1 MAKKLKDVLQKA
13 VKNNPEPAR
22 GTNYVNPGQ
31 LGQYSAQNQVA
42 EDSQLGQYLK
52 SKGVNASVLT
62 TDQKISHGKSNSF
75 KKWRDSHKFEEVE
88 YVNEDALLDRY
99 LKSRGIN
106 PEYAPKN
113 TKIAHSKS
121 TQFIAWKKQHMNEES
136 ITESPKE
143 GGKKKFSGM
152 YNPAPKGTFAYDQA
166 LRKKKHDEIEKNQS
180 KDGSGMT
187 SAIDRLEKHLN
198 KEEVELEKKASKYDF
213 SKTKSGKPAPK
224 QTKPF
229 RMGNEPIGKMKEEVG
244 LFEEALKT
252 TNYKPHDSHKGFEV
266 SSKKVKT
273 PKNLTNEYGDY
284 HIYHGTIKNKNGPGK
299 EKKFVVHDRPLDY
312 KFMHNDHSRDEKDA
326 ILHHL
331 KKNGRLTEE
340 TQLNEIDQKFID
352 SLNKLAHKH
361 KEGDRVTVDSKFFGK
376 QKGKVTK
383 VDNQSI
389 HVQRDGKKFSEKY
402 PHDAVVKENTLD
414 PNAATEAPA
423 DGANG
428 GNEVTDHNTKKPRS
442 KLLTKIK
449 SICQPVKEEMYDW
462 EKDDKKQNSLGKKS
476 PKSPSLEKEDPN
488 ALPNGEPKARAV
500 MSGGKTMTGEP
511 RDSVTIDPEMEARPD
526 LSKNNKD
533 DKDAPVGNKKLDNK

>member
-1 MAKKLKDVLQKA
+1 MPKKLKDVLQKA

-52 SKGVNASVLT
+52 YKGVNASVLT

-106 PEYAPKN
+106 PEYAPRN

-152 YNPAPKGTFAYDQA
+152 YNRAPKGTFAYDQA
-166 LRKKKHDEIEKNQS
+166 LRKKKHDDIEKNQS

-187 SAIDRLEKHLN
+187 SAIDRLEKHMN
-198 KEEVELEKKASKYDF
+198 KESSEF
-213 SKTKSGKPAPK
+213 
-224 QTKPF
+224 
-229 RMGNEPIGKMKEEVG
+229 MKEASLHG
-244 LFEEALKT
+244 NRKISPDEERVIHKKTLKMVKHSLAG
-252 TNYKPHDSHKGFEV
+252 YLGDSKAEKYHWTKATEIHADLHKTHG
-266 SSKKVKT
+266 KKHADRAMHASVEAQRNQKIPSWVK
-273 PKNLTNEYGDY
+273 
-284 HIYHGTIKNKNGPGK
+284 
-299 EKKFVVHDRPLDY
+299 
-312 KFMHNDHSRDEKDA
+312 
-326 ILHHL
+326 
-331 KKNGRLTEE
+331 EE
-340 TQLNEIDQKFID
+340 TELDEMDQKFVD
-352 SLNKLAHKH
+352 SLNKLAHRH

-376 QKGKVTK
+376 QKGKVVK
-383 VDNQSI
+383 VDNQSV
-389 HVQRDGKKFSEKY
+389 HVQRDGKSSAEKY

>member
-180 KDGSGMT
+180 EDGSGMT

-198 KEEVELEKKASKYDF
+198 KEEMVDEMDKSQKGSAGWNLDDYDYNKGKW
-213 SKTKSGKPAPK
+213 SEGKPVKVKDAK
-224 QTKPF
+224 KDFKSILDKAF
-229 RMGNEPIGKMKEEVG
+229 RPSNKSVKEEVEQIDEISKST
-244 LFEEALKT
+244 LASYKDKSTTSLK
-252 TNYKPHDSHKGFEV
+252 NAQANRDAAEPGKHMSKGFADLHAK
-266 SSKKVKT
+266 S
-273 PKNLTNEYGDY
+273 
-284 HIYHGTIKNKNGPGK
+284 
-299 EKKFVVHDRPLDY
+299 
-312 KFMHNDHSRDEKDA
+312 DA
-326 ILHHL
+326 IAKKRVKGL
-331 KKNGRLTEE
+331 KGYLQR
-340 TQLNEIDQKFID
+340 
-352 SLNKLAHKH
+352 
-361 KEGDRVTVDSKFFGK
+361 
-376 QKGKVTK
+376 KVGMK
-383 VDNQSI
+383 PVSEDNFADPQ
-389 HVQRDGKKFSEKY
+389 
-402 PHDAVVKENTLD
+402 DAVVKENTLD
-414 PNAATEAPA
+414 PNAATESPA